1 MATTRE
7 LRSYLFPDNFGF
19 TEGLGGKTSSF
30 FDLLNDPT
38 FRESIG
44 IPLEGGDV
52 FKRQDLKPALGEIF
66 DFDKGTFTEDFL
78 KAGPKEG
85 RIFEGQADKIQKAL
99 DTLDDY
105 KDAGTV
111 LDKYQRML
119 LERAL
124 ERAKEGEKISR
135 LGLNPLQ
142 LKMGLVNPVQQS
154 GVAGFPEFQVA
165 NLNFGQ
171 PTYTDTGIASV
182 FPTQVSTPDLATQIR
197 QEQAAAS
204 QRAQNAAKAQ
214 ESRNQSRDD
223 YTGGGGTVVI
233 GKGGGESK
241 VVSPRSREAMYSPT
255 PQRSSSRGPDLRR
268 RANGGIVTLFRR
280 F

>member
-7 LRSYLFPDNFGF
+7 LRSYLFPEKVGF

-30 FDLLNDPT
+30 FNLLNDPS
-38 FRESIG
+38 FREAAG
-44 IPLEGGDV
+44 ISPLQGGDV
-52 FKRQDLKPALGEIF
+52 FQRQELKPALGEIF

-135 LGLNPLQ
+135 LGQNSPYFQ
-142 LKMGLVNPVQQS
+142 RQS
-154 GVAGFPEFQVA
+154 GVVGFPEFQVA
-165 NLNFGQ
+165 LGGGGGALGG
-171 PTYTDTGIASV
+171 PTYTDTGIVSV
-182 FPTQVSTPDLATQIR
+182 FPTKVSTPDLATQIR
-197 QEQAAAS
+197 QEQAAAG
-204 QRAQNAAKAQ
+204 QRAQAAAEAQ

-233 GKGGGESK
+233 GTGGGETK
-241 VVSPRSREAMYSPT
+241 TVSPRSREAMYAAPART
-255 PQRSSSRGPDLRR
+255 PEPPPFRR
-268 RANGGIVTLFRR
+268 FNNGGIVGLFRR